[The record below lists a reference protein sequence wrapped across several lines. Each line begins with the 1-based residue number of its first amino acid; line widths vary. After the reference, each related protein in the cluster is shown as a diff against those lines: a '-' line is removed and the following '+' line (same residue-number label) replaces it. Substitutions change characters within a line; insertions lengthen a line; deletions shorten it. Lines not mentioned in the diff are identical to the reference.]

1 MPRVMVG
8 ELYVQLDP
16 GQPPK
21 PKKIKTP
28 RRRETCLNIG
38 GTTRTTDMRQM
49 IAGNSRKIC
58 RKSLREVIFV
68 GFLFTQI
75 FIYFLKKQIRNSNT
89 NFLHLV

>member
-28 RRRETCLNIG
+28 RRRETCLN
-38 GTTRTTDMRQM
+38 RQM

-58 RKSLREVIFV
+58 RKSLREVISV